1 MADFVLPW
9 SIGDHD
15 YFIYCILMNFIKLL
29 EGYKESSEAISKIT
43 IFFFSIFISH
53 FPKSLVFS
61 DPEGYPHW

>member
-43 IFFFSIFISH
+43 TFFFFNLYITFSK
-53 FPKSLVFS
+53 KSSLQ
-61 DPEGYPHW
+61 